1 MASLKEHKWCELC
14 SLLSTITSL
23 HSREHAGQS
32 EINALSLG
40 NTQELV
46 SFIVLF
52 SADNCFAAVPQ
63 NDKTMS
69 LWQMARAHVQ
79 EYLTTGCNIVSHLI
93 FFLVLPLK
101 ILTFNETWKNR
112 IFSPSSDWQWFWRID
127 FDVVLLSCL
136 LKSPSI
142 CGEGKQNENKKSRRL
157 TSPSS
162 SAYSNTEMWQ
172 TTRLTHLE
180 H

>member
-1 MASLKEHKWCELC
+1 MFIYNEEIFSLELIKTMKQFNLARYKVSLNPASLKECEWCELC

-46 SFIVLF
+46 SLIVLS

-69 LWQMARAHVQ
+69 L
-79 EYLTTGCNIVSHLI
+79 
-93 FFLVLPLK
+93 
-101 ILTFNETWKNR
+101 
-112 IFSPSSDWQWFWRID
+112 
-127 FDVVLLSCL
+127 
-136 LKSPSI
+136 
-142 CGEGKQNENKKSRRL
+142 
-157 TSPSS
+157 
-162 SAYSNTEMWQ
+162 
-172 TTRLTHLE
+172 
-180 H
+180 